1 MKIDD
6 NDLRKVENNL
16 VVIEKESKIQEIKI
30 ANY

>member
-6 NDLRKVENNL
+6 NDLRKVDNNL